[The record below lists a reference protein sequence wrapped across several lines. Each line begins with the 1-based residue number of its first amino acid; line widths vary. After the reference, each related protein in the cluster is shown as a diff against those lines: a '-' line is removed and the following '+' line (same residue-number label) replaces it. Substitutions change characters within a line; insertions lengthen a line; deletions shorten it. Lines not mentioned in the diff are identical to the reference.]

1 MKKLVLIMTLAAA
14 LLLSLAGCA
23 AVRPAATEAPVAV
36 TEAPAAD
43 IAEVQ
48 IETPAPVAAPSR
60 QNGERFEGV
69 IMLEGT
75 EEKVQY
81 EHAVNKTVG
90 FEMDYEYESLARYS
104 EAGRERFVSLW
115 DDPNNPEN
123 YLEVSY
129 DSGNAELVA
138 SAISAALSSDYEVVG
153 EELSLERAGS
163 CIRLD
168 ASTEKGTGSV
178 ARQMQA
184 VYVIPAADGCRIAT
198 AHYSLEAAEGFGRRF
213 AYMVNT
219 LNVLAREPVSTLTD
233 EQALAA
239 IVNYCTASNPALE
252 DIVNAGEYDTYWEIV
267 SSDAQQVV
275 VLYRSYTGAQVRYY
289 IDRATGDAYITEFVP
304 GITPAEERSDESL
317 NVWAYVR

>member
-23 AVRPAATEAPVAV
+23 AVRPAATEAPVAA

-43 IAEVQ
+43 VAEVQ
-48 IETPAPVAAPSR
+48 IDTPAPVAAPSR

-138 SAISAALSSDYEVVG
+138 SAISAALSNDYEVVG
-153 EELSLERAGS
+153 EELALDRAGS
-163 CIRLD
+163 CIHLD

-219 LNVLAREPVSTLTD
+219 LNVLEREPVSTLTD

-289 IDRATGDAYITEFVP
+289 IDRSTGDAYVTEFVP
-304 GITPAEERSDESL
+304 GITPAEQRTDESL